1 MAKLRQATPAALAHN
16 GRSEFKANPMTLKLI
31 GIDPG
36 LAATGVGVVAGYGQK
51 VTDFAYGVIRTD
63 HKSPTAVR
71 LDKIYSRLQK
81 LFKDEKPDLIVVED
95 IFSLDKYPRSGITLG
110 KVCGVILLAA
120 CHENTDVTEIA
131 VREAKQVLTGN
142 GNAGKDQL
150 EKAVRQALGCPE
162 PIRPHHASD
171 ALGLALIGLFRY
183 AQTHRRDLKPRL
195 R

>member
-1 MAKLRQATPAALAHN
+1 MA
-16 GRSEFKANPMTLKLI
+16 FKLI

-36 LAATGVGVVAGYGQK
+36 LAATGIGVITGQMQT
-51 VTDFAYGVIRTD
+51 VIDFAYGVIRTD
-63 HKSPTAVR
+63 QKSSTAVR
-71 LDKIYSRLQK
+71 LDKIYSRLHE
-81 LFKDEKPDLIVVED
+81 LFRDEKPDLIVVED

-120 CHENTDVTEIA
+120 HHVNTDVIEIP

-150 EKAVRQALGCPE
+150 EKAVRQALGCPD
-162 PIRPHHASD
+162 PIRPNHASD

-183 AQTHRRDLKPRL
+183 ARAGKRTSRNRIA
-195 R
+195 